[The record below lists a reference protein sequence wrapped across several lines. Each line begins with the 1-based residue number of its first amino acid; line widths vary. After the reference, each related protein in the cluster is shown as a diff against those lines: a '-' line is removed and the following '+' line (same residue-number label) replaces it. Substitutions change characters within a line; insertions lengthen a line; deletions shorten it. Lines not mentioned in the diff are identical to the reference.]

1 MPKKAATATPIAD
14 DVNPFG
20 PPPTPAPPP
29 VNAQELVSRLTQLQR
44 DVAAAD
50 RERAVAETTLAQA
63 QKEKEETDAHLRAMG
78 VDPDKAE
85 EALAALEQNLA
96 TLTAQFEA
104 SVARERTVY
113 QQIAAAAQ

>member
-1 MPKKAATATPIAD
+1 MPKKPAATPIAD
-14 DVNPFG
+14 DANPFG
-20 PPPTPAPPP
+20 PAPTPAPPP
-29 VNAQELVSRLTQLQR
+29 VNAQELVIRLTQLQR

-63 QKEKEETDAHLRAMG
+63 KRDKEETDAHLRTMG

-85 EALAALEQNLA
+85 EALAALEQELA

-104 SVARERTVY
+104 SVVRERTVY